1 MVGAILSYLR
11 EWKQRRHMASL
22 LKRGLQVGE
31 NTSILDGVFLD
42 PSHCFLISIGK
53 NCTLAPGVRV
63 LAHDASTNRSL
74 GITKIG
80 SVIIKDNSF
89 LGDSTLVLP
98 GVTIGPHAIVGAGA
112 VVTKDIPPNS
122 VAAGN
127 PARVLCSLDEFL
139 TKHRAAESEGRVFS
153 TQQYGIESI
162 TEARKQEL
170 IDWVRTRPAYLRGRS
185 TGDGV

>member
-1 MVGAILSYLR
+1 MLGAILSYLR
-11 EWKQRRHMASL
+11 ELRRKSYMSAL
-22 LKRGLQVGE
+22 LKRGLKIGE

-53 NCTLAPGVRV
+53 NCTLAPGVRL
-63 LAHDASTNRSL
+63 LAHDASPNRYL

-80 SVIIKDNSF
+80 TVIIEDNCF
-89 LGDSTLVLP
+89 LGDSTLVLA
-98 GVTIGPHAIVGAGA
+98 GVTIGPNAIVGAGS
-112 VVTKDIPPNS
+112 VVIRDIPPNS

-139 TKHRAAESEGRVFS
+139 AKHRAVESQGRVFP

-162 TEARKQEL
+162 TEDRKEEM
-170 IDWVRTRPAYLRGRS
+170 IDWVRTRPGYLRGQS
-185 TGDGV
+185 ASDDI